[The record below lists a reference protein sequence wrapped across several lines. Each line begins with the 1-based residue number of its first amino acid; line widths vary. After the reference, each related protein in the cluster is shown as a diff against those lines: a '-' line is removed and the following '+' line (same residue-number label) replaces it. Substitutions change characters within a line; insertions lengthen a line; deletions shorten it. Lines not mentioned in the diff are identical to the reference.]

1 MALGLFTTIPFA
13 VVLLLGMQDVQAVQ
27 DAWIPSLEAF
37 YQATGRKSVATGLQA
52 CLVLLYF
59 GMSVPMSHSLV
70 IILA

>member
-1 MALGLFTTIPFA
+1 MALGLLTTIPFA

-37 YQATGRKSVATGLQA
+37 YQATGSKSVATGLQA

-59 GMSVPMSHSLV
+59 GMSVPMSHSLA